1 MGMIWQAPRRSM
13 AYNLSMQSRNERR
26 RRRAVRYPV
35 LRLAVRRAASG
46 LVKLA
51 RGRAVRYAAL
61 GLVGLVGLA
70 GAVLL
75 IWRVPPTLYNY
86 AEEKDRAAAEASTR
100 TGLIAG
106 LAGLAALGGLAF
118 TARTYRLTA
127 EGQITDR
134 YTKAIE
140 QLGSDKLDVRLGGV
154 YALERIARDS
164 KRDHSTVVEVL
175 SAFVREHSDPAHTDK
190 KPTVAEIF
198 SRLLEDAG
206 GGTEKPKPAT
216 DVQAAV
222 TVLGRLPERSDVS
235 RGDLSGAQ
243 LAGALV
249 RPNLSGARLVRPSL
263 SGARL
268 VGTNLS
274 GARLVAVDL
283 SFAQLSGAKDLT
295 GPDLNVADL
304 RGADLEGA
312 NLSHA
317 HLELVTLKGA
327 HLEGADLSG
336 AHLKR
341 ALLRHAH
348 LQFANLAG
356 ADLQEAWLVDAHLE
370 QANLRGADLKGAW
383 LYGTNLRKAI
393 LYGANLEGATLAGA
407 HLEGAMASKETTWP
421 VGFDWQAAGV
431 DPLTG

>member
-1 MGMIWQAPRRSM
+1 MS
-13 AYNLSMQSRNERR
+13 YNLPMQSRKERR
-26 RRRAVRYPV
+26 RRRAVRFPV
-35 LRLAVRRAASG
+35 LRLAVRRAAAG
-46 LVKLA
+46 LVKLP
-51 RGRAVRYAAL
+51 RGQAVRYAAL

-70 GAVLL
+70 GVVLL
-75 IWRVPPTLYNY
+75 IWRVPPMLYTY
-86 AEEKDRAAAEASTR
+86 AEAKDRAAAEASTR

-127 EGQITDR
+127 QGQITDR

-140 QLGSDKLDVRLGGV
+140 QLGSDTLDVRLGGV
-154 YALERIARDS
+154 YALERIAKDS
-164 KRDHSTVVEVL
+164 KRDHPTVVEVL
-175 SAFVREHSDPAHTDK
+175 SAFVREHSDPAHTDS

-206 GGTEKPKPAT
+206 EPADSQQAGGGTEKKPKPST

-249 RPNLSGARLVRPSL
+249 RPNLSGARFVRPNL

-274 GARLVAVDL
+274 GARLIAVDF

-295 GPDLNVADL
+295 GPDLDMADL
-304 RGADLEGA
+304 RVADMEGA

-317 HLELVTLKGA
+317 HLQWVILKGA

-336 AHLKR
+336 AHLKN
-341 ALLRHAH
+341 ALL
-348 LQFANLAG
+348 F
-356 ADLQEAWLVDAHLE
+356 DAHLE
-370 QANLRGADLKGAW
+370 FAN
-383 LYGTNLRKAI
+383 
-393 LYGANLEGATLAGA
+393 LAGA
-407 HLEGAMASKETTWP
+407 HLEGARLYGTHLQKAILCGANLEGARLFDAHLEGAKANGRTRWP
-421 VGFDWQAAGV
+421 DGFNWQARDVVRV
-431 DPLTG
+431 DDGEG